1 MYIRAPVVCL
11 ILTLQ
16 NTAAKR
22 SAYGISGSSRVHPRR
37 HRRSPVFC
45 CSVRSHSSCDAHT
58 QLISFQKPGPR
69 QIRTSWKGGAHD
81 LRPCFLELHLV
92 YQEPVPEIK
101 DQWCESMLLLYLCRD
116 GGLKMLQ
123 VLLLSIW
130 GYGRERNGILGNLL
144 NTHPMALTHL
154 MPALMHFYIGK
165 SHFLSSW

>member
-22 SAYGISGSSRVHPRR
+22 SAYGISGSSGVHPRR

-101 DQWCESMLLLYLCRD
+101 DQWCESMLLSYQCAPRRRAQNVTGTVPKYL
-116 GGLKMLQ
+116 GLWKRAKRNSRKSAKHSSNGPYTPHACPDA
-123 VLLLSIW
+123 LLH
-130 GYGRERNGILGNLL
+130 R
-144 NTHPMALTHL
+144 
-154 MPALMHFYIGK
+154 
-165 SHFLSSW
+165 